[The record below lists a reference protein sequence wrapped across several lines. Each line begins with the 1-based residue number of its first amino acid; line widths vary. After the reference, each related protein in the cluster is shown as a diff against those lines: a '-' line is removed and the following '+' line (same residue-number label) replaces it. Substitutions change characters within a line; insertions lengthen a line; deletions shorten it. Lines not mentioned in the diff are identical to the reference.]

1 MSLSKLSIT
10 KKPVERKKNSMD
22 LVNLENTTP
31 SMGVEGKPE
40 RYFKTEEKEPPS
52 REVIGPIG
60 HHRRFTYSMLRK
72 M

>member
-1 MSLSKLSIT
+1 MSFSKLSIT

-22 LVNLENTTP
+22 LVNLE
-31 SMGVEGKPE
+31 SSIGIVGKPD
-40 RYFKTEEKEPPS
+40 RYFKTEEKEPP
-52 REVIGPIG
+52 REIGPIG